1 MSAAPLSLRRRV
13 TIASAVLGLL
23 LSLLLSFAVVA
34 VTEDYEHV
42 LAAEILHG
50 QAEDYSLRLSTGMAA
65 QLPLTHRLSG
75 YRKHDVPGRYADY
88 PPGVSE
94 DDASD
99 GVHVGVFDT
108 SAGRLTFVIDL
119 RDIERLERHLNI
131 FLAAATLIGTAIAAW
146 LGWWLAG
153 TALLPLA
160 RLAGAVDALPVQPRN
175 TQLRDRTSQD
185 ELGRIAGAI
194 DAYQARLVEAD
205 AHEQAFFADASHEL
219 RTPIAVVQGAAEVLL
234 DEPGV
239 DPARK
244 QRLQRLERGVQEL
257 ADLLEAM
264 LGIAR
269 RTPLQPE
276 SMDAGAFLREATA
289 SALPGRGQVSMEI
302 DAAGDIEV
310 ARREATLLLRGVL
323 RRLCGTAGTGTATL
337 RLRGRDLALS
347 FRGDSDHAMT
357 PGRTSD
363 SGQMPAMT
371 LRLAQRLG
379 WEVTKSDPRQVSFR
393 LPSR

>member
-23 LSLLLSFAVVA
+23 LSLLFSFAVVA

>member
-1 MSAAPLSLRRRV
+1 VSAAPLSLRRRV
-13 TIASAVLGLL
+13 TIASALLGLL
-23 LSLLLSFAVVA
+23 LSLLFSFAVVA

-50 QAEDYSLRLSTGMAA
+50 QAEDYNLRLSTGLAV

-75 YRKHDVPGRYADY
+75 YREHDVPARYAVY
-88 PPGVSE
+88 PRGVSE
-94 DDASD
+94 DEASD
-99 GVHVGVFDT
+99 GIHVGVFDT

-119 RDIERLERHLNI
+119 RDIERLERHLNG
-131 FLAAATLIGTAIAAW
+131 FLAGATLAGTAIAAW

-160 RLAGAVDALPVQPRN
+160 RLARAVDALPVQPRH
-175 TQLRDRTSQD
+175 TQLREGTSRD

-205 AHEQAFFADASHEL
+205 VHEQAFFADASHEL

-234 DEPGV
+234 DEPDV

-276 SMDAGAFLREATA
+276 PMDAGAFLRQAAA
-289 SALPGRGQVSMEI
+289 SALAGRGQVSTEV
-302 DAAGDIEV
+302 DATGGIEV
-310 ARREATLLLRGVL
+310 ARREATLLLRAVL
-323 RRLCGTAGTGTATL
+323 RRLCGSAGAGTAIL
-337 RLRGRDLALS
+337 RLRGRDLELS
-347 FRGDSDHAMT
+347 FRGGREDAIVA
-357 PGRTSD
+357 GRTSD
-363 SGQMPAMT
+363 SGQMPAMA

-379 WEVTKSDPRQVSFR
+379 WAVTTSDPRKVCFR